1 MTNAKSSI
9 RIVFRDKFRNNF
21 DGGFLLKS
29 TMNVKAISWLA
40 GGNPRGCNVGIIL
53 DDGAVAKATALLHIK

>member
-1 MTNAKSSI
+1 MENFLC
-9 RIVFRDKFRNNF
+9 RHRNV
-21 DGGFLLKS
+21 LKS
-29 TMNVKAISWLA
+29 AMKVKAISWLA